1 MPFFFFFVF
10 FFFFILSF
18 FLSSS
23 HPVSPVALQRRIS
36 AAEMPSNRLEGD
48 VRLTSHTSNRRR
60 AERHHSDDKEFRGSS
75 SAAST
80 STSPFLPLFAERPRT
95 TSPEKFSSNDSRTCD
110 SANTTATTST
120 NYSHRCPSS
129 ETLSQ
134 RSSSEPR
141 AAEFFVSNSPVAT
154 TPGPTRSP
162 GSGRRSLTA
171 SDSSLEEMYLDRS
184 DSNRARRSSRRSRV
198 IRQKRSLPS
207 EDRDNSAS
215 YTNVFQD
222 DAATGMFSS
231 LSLFLA
237 HSLHLLAFSFSISS
251 HPRLS
256 LSLSLY
262 PLLPSSF
269 CRSSWL
275 DCIFGCEWSV
285 YIERTFMSHV
295 SSSDT

>member
-1 MPFFFFFVF
+1 MTCCEGEESFHRPVF
-10 FFFFILSF
+10 LF
-18 FLSSS
+18 FLFL
-23 HPVSPVALQRRIS
+23 VALQRRIS
-36 AAEMPSNRLEGD
+36 AAEMPANRLDGD
-48 VRLTSHTSNRRR
+48 VRLTSHTGNRRR

-75 SAAST
+75 SAAS
-80 STSPFLPLFAERPRT
+80 SSASPFLPLFADRPRT
-95 TSPEKFSSNDSRTCD
+95 TSPEKFSSDSRTCD
-110 SANTTATTST
+110 STTTTST

-141 AAEFFVSNSPVAT
+141 AAEFFVPNSPVA

-184 DSNRARRSSRRSRV
+184 DSNRVRRSSRRSRV

-222 DAATGMFSS
+222 DAATGMHLFSAS
-231 LSLFLA
+231 LV
-237 HSLHLLAFSFSISS
+237 
-251 HPRLS
+251 LS
-256 LSLSLY
+256 LSLSFFHCIT
-262 PLLPSSF
+262 SF
-269 CRSSWL
+269 TLSLALSFFL
-275 DCIFGCEWSV
+275 SLSV
-285 YIERTFMSHV
+285 QVKLVQSHF
-295 SSSDT
+295 